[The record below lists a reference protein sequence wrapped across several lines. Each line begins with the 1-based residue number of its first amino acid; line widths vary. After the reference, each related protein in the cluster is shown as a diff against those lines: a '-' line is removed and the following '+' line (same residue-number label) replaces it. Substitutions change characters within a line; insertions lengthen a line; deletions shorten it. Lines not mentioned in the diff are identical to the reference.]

1 MRRLRARKIDSA
13 NGELHFILEESQA
26 SEHSER
32 FKDYSVVEIMKIT
45 RKEAAKQLVLLRK
58 E

>member
-13 NGELHFILEESQA
+13 NGELHFILEEPQA